1 MENNIVFESHKK
13 YEEKLKYIF
22 NALESSDKKKIEEE
36 IMEFEKLIDE
46 ESVNRI
52 LATHQLNNKLIGKL
66 KENKYDFNDDKT
78 VNSTENIRNNAVIYL
93 NQLN

>member
-13 YEEKLKYIF
+13 YEEKLKSIF
-22 NALESSDKKKIEEE
+22 IALENSDKNKIEEE
-36 IMEFEKLIDE
+36 ILEFEKIIDE
-46 ESVNRI
+46 ESINRI

-66 KENKYDFNDDKT
+66 KENKYDFNEDKT
-78 VNSTENIRNNAVIYL
+78 INSTDNIRNNAVIYL